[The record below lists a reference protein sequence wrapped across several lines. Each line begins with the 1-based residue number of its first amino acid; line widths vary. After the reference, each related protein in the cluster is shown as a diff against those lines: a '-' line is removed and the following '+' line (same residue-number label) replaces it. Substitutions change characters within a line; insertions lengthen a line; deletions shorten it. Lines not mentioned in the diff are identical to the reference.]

1 MLLGTHVSIA
11 GGYMNALPEAKRLG
25 IDAMQI
31 FTKNQRFWQER
42 LVSEEEGRHFR
53 DGMKVYGVKQA
64 FSHAIYLISLGSE
77 SDEIV
82 HKSKLSLVAE
92 LERCRTLGLTHTVLH
107 PGSAGKSTPALA
119 IIKIGEHLKEVLH
132 ATADNPVKILLE
144 NTAGQGTSIGGK
156 IEHLAAL
163 MNYVN
168 SPRIGLCIDTC
179 HAFAAGYDIRSS
191 SGLFDFFSL
200 VEKEIGT
207 SRLLCF
213 HLNDSR
219 GGLGSKLDRHAHIGE
234 GLLGLEPFKFILQY
248 FKDVPKVLETS
259 KEDDADVKNL
269 ATLRALPLSK
279 SKKTFRAK

>member
-11 GGYMNALPEAKRLG
+11 GGYMNALREAKRLG

-42 LVSEEEGRHFR
+42 LVNEEEGLQFR
-53 DGMKVYGVKQA
+53 EGMKAFGVKQA

-77 SDEIV
+77 SEEII

-92 LERCRTLGLTHTVLH
+92 LERCRVLGLTHTVLH
-107 PGSAGKSTPALA
+107 PGSAGKSTNGLA
-119 IIKIGEHLKEVLH
+119 IIKIGEHLKEVLQ
-132 ATADNPVKILLE
+132 ATANNPVKILLE

-163 MNYVN
+163 MNYIN

-179 HAFAAGYDIRSS
+179 HAFAAGYDIRTNE
-191 SGLFDFFSL
+191 GLYDFFSL
-200 VEKEIGT
+200 IEKEIGI

-219 GGLGSKLDRHAHIGE
+219 GTLGSKLDRHAHIGE
-234 GLLGLEPFKFILQY
+234 GLLGLETFKFILQY
-248 FKDVPKVLETS
+248 FRDVPKVLETS
-259 KEDDADVKNL
+259 KENDADMKNL
-269 ATLRALPLSK
+269 AALRSLPLSN
-279 SKKTFRAK
+279 SKKKFKTK